1 MQRAHPGLIR
11 SGQSLSHINVVDL
24 RQNMNINSDGSLISP
39 PSHSA
44 GQEARIAGGRGSNN
58 RVTVDLLTS
67 LLSLSSLLSPLLIV
81 SHISHLTMSE
91 VFNTPHSNSNPAN

>member
-44 GQEARIAGGRGSNN
+44 GQTGGGGARRGLQVEEEAITESQW
-58 RVTVDLLTS
+58 TS
-67 LLSLSSLLSPLLIV
+67 
-81 SHISHLTMSE
+81 
-91 VFNTPHSNSNPAN
+91 